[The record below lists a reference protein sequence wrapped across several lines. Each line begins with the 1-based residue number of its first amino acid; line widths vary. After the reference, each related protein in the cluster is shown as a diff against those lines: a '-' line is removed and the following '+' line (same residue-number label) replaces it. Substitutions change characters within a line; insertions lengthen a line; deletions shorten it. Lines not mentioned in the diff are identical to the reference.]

1 MKKEITEEA
10 ARAMESALANE
21 LTPKLRAPAD
31 PRSNCISYW
40 FPLLK
45 AAGLPVPETRIV
57 QTEARLIYLLDGVDP
72 PEAEAWER
80 FQGEIKAAG
89 KQIGYPLF
97 LRSGHY
103 SGKHSWKKTCLVP
116 DVAVLMRHVAAIVND
131 GECASFVGFPW
142 DTWAVRELLPTR
154 PIGTAFWG
162 EMPIAR
168 EVRVFVDGGEIE
180 CLHPYWPFTGCLED
194 EGFTLEQWGELSR
207 LTEKDEAIV
216 RLLAERAG
224 IALGGRWSVDLLDTE
239 RGWCVTD
246 VARAEESFHYP
257 GCANDFQRAID
268 EDLAREAGSA
278 HDPKEAGHD

>member
-21 LTPKLRAPAD
+21 LAPKLRAPAD

-40 FPLLK
+40 FPRLK

-57 QTEARLIYLLDGVDP
+57 QTEARLIYLLDGEDP
-72 PEAEAWER
+72 PEAEAWQR
-80 FQGEIKAAG
+80 FRMEMLAAG
-89 KQIGYPLF
+89 LEIGYPLF

-103 SGKHSWKKTCLVP
+103 SGKRSWRETCFVSEP
-116 DVAVLMRHVAAIVND
+116 AALMRHVAVIVND
-131 GECASFVGFPW
+131 GECASFFGFPW

-154 PIGTAFWG
+154 SLGTAFRG
-162 EMPIAR
+162 EMPITR
-168 EVRVFVDGGEIE
+168 EVRAFVDGGEIE

-194 EGFTLEQWGELSR
+194 EGFTLEQWGELSQ
-207 LTEKDEAIV
+207 LTERDEAIV

-239 RGWCVTD
+239 RGWYVTD

-257 GCANDFQRAID
+257 GCANEFQRAID
-268 EDLAREAGSA
+268 EDLAREAGST
-278 HDPKEAGHD
+278 HDPKEADHD